1 MKKKVRILSMVLS
14 LSLVAS
20 AFTGTLA
27 HAEETDPPSVIS
39 LNDFDSVTS
48 IEKYS
53 RMSYEIEI
61 DKPEVTLEVSSSNE
75 EVLKTDLQAEEG
87 YDGYYEFTLEGWE
100 EGEATVTFTASD
112 GTTVSRD
119 ITVEDSGEGPT
130 YTIESDTTED
140 FTVPADNSRYITI
153 HYENNNWDYYSYP
166 TLTSD
171 HPDAIAV
178 TPIGNNDDDFF
189 FRIDAKGEDGGSA
202 TLSVGSSD
210 YVLTDE
216 LCKATVAENSNLRI
230 DTKSTYVCNV
240 YDTYDFVV
248 YTDSDTEPDVTAA
261 NDLVS
266 IDSVGKVD
274 GGYAYEMTAEDEG
287 DSLVQATLDGETAGF
302 AVKINY
308 SEPPSVVS
316 NTEDTLSLEQGKSYT
331 YKFSIMGGGE
341 PEFIA
346 DTAGVFTVQPARKDG
361 IDYYVTVTATGEV
374 GSSASLLVT
383 FPQGGDDSFTVNAGT
398 ITVAEYTGIPMTS
411 DTTGDLSVSRGNSY
425 VFKVSGATSF
435 YAGTSGVFAVSFVG
449 TSGEYTFYR
458 ITAIGQPGQSAG
470 IYMSN
475 ETSSKKVCVATV
487 TPVQVTS
494 DTNADFELASG
505 ASYQFKITAPGA
517 SKVSFDAGT
526 SGVVQVSQVK
536 WSGSEIF
543 YKVTAVGKPG
553 QQTGIYVSADGQ
565 PSKKLCV
572 VTVGQIPVTSD
583 TTGEFKLAK
592 GGSYQFKITA
602 PGAASISFVA
612 GTSGVVQPA
621 FVQKVGSDFYYK
633 VTGTGSSGQQ
643 TGIYVSAPNQDSK
656 KVCVV
661 TIK

>member
-1 MKKKVRILSMVLS
+1 MKKKHRILSMALS

-20 AFTGTLA
+20 VFTGTLA
-27 HAEETDPPSVIS
+27 HAEEADPPSVIS
-39 LNDFDSVTS
+39 LNDFDSVTN
-48 IEKYS
+48 IAKYS
-53 RMSYEIEI
+53 RTTYEIEI
-61 DKPEVTLEVSSSNE
+61 DKPDVTLEASSSNE
-75 EVLKTDLQAEEG
+75 DALKADLQAEDG
-87 YDGYYEFTLEGWE
+87 FDGYYELTLEGWE

-119 ITVEDSGEGPT
+119 ITVDAGDGPT
-130 YTIESDTTED
+130 YTIDPSTMED
-140 FTVPADNSRYITI
+140 FTIPADNSRYIKL
-153 HYENNNWDYYSYP
+153 HYENDNWDYYSYP

-171 HPDAIAV
+171 NEDAFTV
-178 TPIGNNDDDFF
+178 TPVGNDGDDFF
-189 FRIDAKGEDGGSA
+189 FRVDAKGENGSSA

-216 LCKATVAENSNLRI
+216 LCKATVAENSGLRI
-230 DTKSTYVCNV
+230 DTKSTYTCNV
-240 YDTYDFVV
+240 NDSYEFVV
-248 YTDSDTEPDVTAA
+248 YTDSDTEPEVTAA

-266 IDSVGKVD
+266 IDSLGEVD

-287 DSLVQATLDGETAGF
+287 DSVVQATLDGETAGF
-302 AVKINY
+302 AVKVNY
-308 SEPPSVVS
+308 NEPPSVTPS
-316 NTEDTLSLEQGKSYT
+316 TIDTPTLEQGKSHT

-341 PEFIA
+341 PEFVP
-346 DTAGVFTVQPARKDG
+346 DVAGAFTVQPVRKDG

-374 GSSASLLVT
+374 GSSAALLIT

-398 ITVAEYTGIPMTS
+398 ITVTENTGTPMES
-411 DTTGDLSVSRGNSY
+411 DTTGDLSVSRGSSY
-425 VFKVSGATSF
+425 VFRISGATSF
-435 YAGTSGVFAVSFVG
+435 YTGTSGVFAVSFVG
-449 TSGEYTFYR
+449 NSGGYTYYR

-475 ETSSKKVCVATV
+475 GTVAKKVCVATV
-487 TPVQVTS
+487 TPIQVVS
-494 DTNADFELASG
+494 DTNADFELVPT

-517 SKVSFDAGT
+517 SKVSFTAGT

-536 WSGSEIF
+536 HSGNDF
-543 YKVTAVGKPG
+543 YYKVTAVGKAG
-553 QQTGIYVSADGQ
+553 QKTGIYVSADGQ
-565 PSKKLCV
+565 DSKKLCA

-612 GTSGVVQPA
+612 GSSGVVQTS
-621 FVQKVGSDFYYK
+621 FVKKVGNDFYYK
-633 VTGTGSSGQQ
+633 ITGTGSSGQQ
-643 TGIYVSAPNQDSK
+643 TGIYVSAPNQDAK

>member
-1 MKKKVRILSMVLS
+1 MRKKYRILSMILS

-27 HAEETDPPSVIS
+27 NAEETEPPSVIS

-48 IEKYS
+48 IAKYA
-53 RMSYEIEI
+53 RMTYEIEV
-61 DKPEVTLEVSSSNE
+61 DKQEVTLEASSSNE
-75 EVLKTDLQAEEG
+75 DVLKADLQAEDG
-87 YDGYYEFTLEGWE
+87 YDGYYELTLEGWE

-119 ITVEDSGEGPT
+119 IAVDEGDGPT
-130 YTIESDTTED
+130 YSIDPSTMED
-140 FTVPADNSRYITI
+140 FTVPAGNSRYIKL

-171 HPDAIAV
+171 NEDAFAV
-178 TPIGNNDDDFF
+178 TPIGDDGDDFF
-189 FRIDAKGEDGGSA
+189 FRVDAKGDSGSTA

-216 LCKATVAENSNLRI
+216 LCKATVAENSDLRI
-230 DTKSTYVCNV
+230 DTKSTYVCNL

-248 YTDSDTEPDVTAA
+248 YTDSGTEPDVTAG
-261 NDLVS
+261 NGLIS
-266 IDSVGKVD
+266 IDSLGKVD

-287 DSLVQATLDGETAGF
+287 DSVVQATLDGKTAGF

-308 SEPPSVVS
+308 SEPPSVTPGTV
-316 NTEDTLSLEQGKSYT
+316 DALSLEQGQSHT
-331 YKFSIMGGGE
+331 YKFSIMGGGT
-341 PEFIA
+341 PEFA
-346 DTAGVFTVQPARKDG
+346 PDVPGAFTVQPVRKDG

-374 GSSASLLVT
+374 GSSAALLVT
-383 FPQGGDDSFTVNAGT
+383 FPEDGDDSFTVNEGT
-398 ITVAEYTGIPMTS
+398 ITVTEYTGIPMES
-411 DTTGDLSVSRGNSY
+411 DTTSDLSVSRGGSY
-425 VFKVSGATSF
+425 VFRTSGVTSF
-435 YAGTSGVFAVSFVG
+435 YPGTSGVFAVSFVG
-449 TSGEYTFYR
+449 TSGEYRYYR

-475 ETSSKKVCVATV
+475 GTVSKKICVATV
-487 TPVQVTS
+487 TPIQVVS
-494 DTNADFELASG
+494 DTNADFELASA

-517 SKVSFDAGT
+517 SKVSFTSGT

-536 WSGSEIF
+536 WTGSEIY
-543 YKVTAVGKPG
+543 YKVTATGKPG

-572 VTVGQIPVTSD
+572 VTIGKIPVTSD

-602 PGAASISFVA
+602 PGAASISFVP

-621 FVQKVGSDFYYK
+621 FVKKVGNDFYYK
-633 VTGTGSSGQQ
+633 ITGTGSSGQQ
-643 TGIYVSAPNQDSK
+643 TGIYVSAPNQDAK